1 MNNQFDIQLLRDAIY
16 QSAEKIKDL
25 RDTVKIN
32 SKDSIVDL
40 VTSADFAS
48 EKILLEAIK
57 SIFPNDAIISEESEI
72 INPSAERKWVID
84 PLDGTVNYANN
95 IPQVAITILL
105 LEKDIPVQTYILDI
119 YQDILYEGYKN
130 QGAFKNGETLKISKK
145 PTLENALIATG
156 FPYDR
161 TSLSSDYIPTFESV
175 LRNTG
180 GIRRF
185 GSAALDV
192 CWIADNKFDG
202 YFEFFMKPWD
212 TLGASLIL
220 QEAGGKVTDES
231 FNFPGLN
238 SKLLMAS
245 NSLIHDNFVKLVTS
259 NLSENIK
266 RRIY

>member
-1 MNNQFDIQLLRDAIY
+1 MNYQFDIQLLRDAVY
-16 QSAEKIKDL
+16 QSADKIKDL
-25 RDTVKIN
+25 RDTVQIN

-40 VTSADFAS
+40 VTSADLAS
-48 EKILLEAIK
+48 EKILLDAIK
-57 SIFPNDAIISEESEI
+57 SIFPNDGIISEESEI
-72 INPSAERKWVID
+72 VNPGAERTWVID

-95 IPQVAITILL
+95 IPQVAITVLL

-119 YQDILYEGYKN
+119 YQDILYEGYKD
-130 QGAFKNGETLKISKK
+130 QGAFKNGEKLEISKK
-145 PTLENALIATG
+145 PTLENAVIATG

-231 FNFPGLN
+231 LSFPSLN

-245 NSLIHDNFVKLVTS
+245 NSLIHDKFVKLVTS
-259 NLSENIK
+259 NLSQNIK

>member
-1 MNNQFDIQLLRDAIY
+1 MNYQFDIQLLRDAVY
-16 QSAEKIKDL
+16 QSADKIKDL
-25 RDTVKIN
+25 RDTVQIN

-40 VTSADFAS
+40 VTSADLAS
-48 EKILLEAIK
+48 EKILLDAIK
-57 SIFPNDAIISEESEI
+57 SIFPNDGIISEESEI
-72 INPSAERKWVID
+72 VNPGAERTWVID
-84 PLDGTVNYANN
+84 PLDGTVNYSNN
-95 IPQVAITILL
+95 IPQVAITVLL

-119 YQDILYEGYKN
+119 YQDILYEGYKD
-130 QGAFKNGETLKISKK
+130 QGAFKNGEKLKISKK
-145 PTLENALIATG
+145 PTLENAVIATG

-231 FNFPGLN
+231 LSFPSLN

-245 NSLIHDNFVKLVTS
+245 NSLIHDKFVKLVTS
-259 NLSENIK
+259 NLSQNIK
-266 RRIY
+266 HRIY

>member
-25 RDTVKIN
+25 RDTVQIN

-57 SIFPNDAIISEESEI
+57 SIFPNDGIISEESEI
-72 INPSAERKWVID
+72 INPSAERIWVID

-119 YQDILYEGYKN
+119 YQDILYEGYKD
-130 QGAFKNGETLKISKK
+130 QGAFKNGEKLKISKK
-145 PTLENALIATG
+145 PILENAVIATG

-245 NSLIHDNFVKLVTS
+245 NSLIHDNFVKLVTN

>member
-1 MNNQFDIQLLRDAIY
+1 M
-16 QSAEKIKDL
+16 
-25 RDTVKIN
+25 
-32 SKDSIVDL
+32 
-40 VTSADFAS
+40 
-48 EKILLEAIK
+48 
-57 SIFPNDAIISEESEI
+57 
-72 INPSAERKWVID
+72 
-84 PLDGTVNYANN
+84 
-95 IPQVAITILL
+95 
-105 LEKDIPVQTYILDI
+105 DI

>member
-1 MNNQFDIQLLRDAIY
+1 
-16 QSAEKIKDL
+16 
-25 RDTVKIN
+25 
-32 SKDSIVDL
+32 
-40 VTSADFAS
+40 
-48 EKILLEAIK
+48 
-57 SIFPNDAIISEESEI
+57 
-72 INPSAERKWVID
+72 
-84 PLDGTVNYANN
+84 
-95 IPQVAITILL
+95 
-105 LEKDIPVQTYILDI
+105 
-119 YQDILYEGYKN
+119 
-130 QGAFKNGETLKISKK
+130 
-145 PTLENALIATG
+145 
-156 FPYDR
+156 
-161 TSLSSDYIPTFESV
+161 LSSDYIPTFESV

-231 FNFPGLN
+231 LSFPSLN

-245 NSLIHDNFVKLVTS
+245 NSLLHDKFVKLVTS
-259 NLSENIK
+259 NLSQNIK

>member
-1 MNNQFDIQLLRDAIY
+1 MNYQFDIQLLRDAVY
-16 QSAEKIKDL
+16 QSADKIKEL
-25 RDTVKIN
+25 RDTVQIN

-40 VTSADFAS
+40 VTSADLAS

-57 SIFPNDAIISEESEI
+57 SIFPNDGIISEESEI
-72 INPSAERKWVID
+72 VNPGAERTWVID

-95 IPQVAITILL
+95 IPQVAITVLL

-119 YQDILYEGYKN
+119 YQDILYEGYKD
-130 QGAFKNGETLKISKK
+130 QGAFKNGETLKILKK

-245 NSLIHDNFVKLVTS
+245 NSLIHDNFVKLVTN